1 MKDLESCNIIFNLF
15 IYNFYLFEKISS
27 ILYHSNKLN
36 LANSPISLTHFSI
49 NDYLKHEVFNVVFI
63 TYYNYKHFHVFS
75 QVQEYV
81 NFNTYNAD
89 YFTYFYQY
97 LFDGEFH
104 LSAEHRCF
112 RVESHSKYEVF
123 SLN

>member
-1 MKDLESCNIIFNLF
+1 MKDLESYNIIFNLF

-36 LANSPISLTHFSI
+36 LANSPISYFLTHFSI

-63 TYYNYKHFHVFS
+63 ACYTYKHFYVYS

-81 NFNTYNAD
+81 NFNKYNAD
-89 YFTYFYQY
+89 YFTYFHQY
-97 LFDGEFH
+97 LFDEEFH
-104 LSAEHRCF
+104 LSAEHR
-112 RVESHSKYEVF
+112 
-123 SLN
+123 